1 MHPFLYFLHARDSDL
16 YPPTDA
22 ERDYTEIRELGDGS
36 FGTVFLCDW
45 HSPIK
50 PDHMLSAMQ
59 SGAGARPEWTG
70 KRLVALK
77 RMKRAWEGG
86 WDSAKTLQELAV
98 RLVIR

>member
-1 MHPFLYFLHARDSDL
+1 
-16 YPPTDA
+16 
-22 ERDYTEIRELGDGS
+22 
-36 FGTVFLCDW
+36 
-45 HSPIK
+45 
-50 PDHMLSAMQ
+50 MQ

-98 RLVIR
+98 RIVVTSGDALMVVTTPDTLPPSSHTTV

>member
-1 MHPFLYFLHARDSDL
+1 
-16 YPPTDA
+16 
-22 ERDYTEIRELGDGS
+22 
-36 FGTVFLCDW
+36 
-45 HSPIK
+45 
-50 PDHMLSAMQ
+50 MLSAMQ

-98 RLVIR
+98 RYNKRIGLTVVSAPDPIPPSRHPTL

>member
-1 MHPFLYFLHARDSDL
+1 
-16 YPPTDA
+16 
-22 ERDYTEIRELGDGS
+22 
-36 FGTVFLCDW
+36 
-45 HSPIK
+45 
-50 PDHMLSAMQ
+50 MLSAMQ

-98 RLVIR
+98 RVLRSTIRFADKVVTAPDPIPPSSHPTI

>member
-1 MHPFLYFLHARDSDL
+1 
-16 YPPTDA
+16 
-22 ERDYTEIRELGDGS
+22 
-36 FGTVFLCDW
+36 
-45 HSPIK
+45 
-50 PDHMLSAMQ
+50 MLSAMQ

-98 RLVIR
+98 RIVLTSESELMVVTAPDPIPPSSHPTL

>member
-1 MHPFLYFLHARDSDL
+1 MSVTYH
-16 YPPTDA
+16 PPTDA

-50 PDHMLSAMQ
+50 SDHMLSAMQ

-86 WDSAKTLQELAV
+86 WDNAKTLQELAV
-98 RLVIR
+98 S

>member
-1 MHPFLYFLHARDSDL
+1 
-16 YPPTDA
+16 
-22 ERDYTEIRELGDGS
+22 
-36 FGTVFLCDW
+36 
-45 HSPIK
+45 
-50 PDHMLSAMQ
+50 MLSAMQ

-98 RLVIR
+98 RVHISERRYTDHVVTASDPLSPSSHPTVRRIHLAIHQTASFRL

>member
-1 MHPFLYFLHARDSDL
+1 
-16 YPPTDA
+16 
-22 ERDYTEIRELGDGS
+22 
-36 FGTVFLCDW
+36 
-45 HSPIK
+45 
-50 PDHMLSAMQ
+50 MLSAMQ

-98 RLVIR
+98 RTVVIQGSVLMVVTTPNPIPPSSYPTV

>member
-1 MHPFLYFLHARDSDL
+1 
-16 YPPTDA
+16 
-22 ERDYTEIRELGDGS
+22 
-36 FGTVFLCDW
+36 
-45 HSPIK
+45 
-50 PDHMLSAMQ
+50 MQ

-98 RLVIR
+98 RIVLALESELMVVTAPDSIPPSSHPTIRRIHLAIHQTVTFRFRTHGRKSLSTHQSP